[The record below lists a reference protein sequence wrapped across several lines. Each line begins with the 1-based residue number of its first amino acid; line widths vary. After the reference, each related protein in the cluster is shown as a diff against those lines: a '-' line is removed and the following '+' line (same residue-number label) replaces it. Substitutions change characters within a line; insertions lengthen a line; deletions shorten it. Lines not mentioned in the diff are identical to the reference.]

1 VQRDRLKLGP
11 EISDYE
17 VIARAHASY
26 ITAEKQHAAALARA
40 DEVQKT
46 KALALSVHEQLCEA
60 QAKGRPVTRIDNLEL
75 TQRDIADVLQRCKQ
89 VCGRSSAAI
98 DYINARKEDGKDAYD
113 DPFTNA
119 INLHPEAPKPAT
131 ANDLIDVAQ
140 SGISE
145 QARFNAAANAIEKDL
160 VIMKEFKNKI
170 GTRPRDFSKEILEI
184 QHELA
189 ELKAHRATY
198 PGDPA
203 DLVPD
208 SVDDPGYIGIA
219 VRYDDVGEKKR
230 EEEDASTSADAAAAA
245 VMGKKPSRAEQRR
258 AARQKA
264 KENGKA

>member
-1 VQRDRLKLGP
+1 MQRERLKLGP

-40 DEVQKT
+40 AEIQKT

-60 QAKGRPVTRIDNLEL
+60 QAKGRPVTSIGNLQL
-75 TQRDIADVLQRCKQ
+75 SQKDLADVLQRCKQ
-89 VCGRSSAAI
+89 VGGCSSATI
-98 DYINARKEDGKDAYD
+98 DYINARKEDGKDAYH

-119 INLHPEAPKPAT
+119 TNPHPEAAKPAT

-140 SGISE
+140 AGISE
-145 QARFNAAANAIEKDL
+145 QARFSAAADVIEQDL
-160 VIMKEFKNKI
+160 AIMKEIKSKI

-184 QHELA
+184 QRELA

-219 VRYDDVGEKKR
+219 VRYDDVGQKKR
-230 EEEDASTSADAAAAA
+230 EEEDASMSAAA
-245 VMGKKPSRAEQRR
+245 VTGKKPSRAEQRR

-264 KENGKA
+264 KGKGKA

>member
-17 VIARAHASY
+17 VIVRAHASY
-26 ITAEKQHAAALARA
+26 ITAEKQHATALARA
-40 DEVQKT
+40 AEVQKT

-60 QAKGRPVTRIDNLEL
+60 QAKGRPVTRIGNLEL
-75 TQRDIADVLQRCKQ
+75 TQKDIADVLQRCKQ
-89 VCGRSSAAI
+89 VGGCSSAAI
-98 DYINARKEDGKDAYD
+98 DYINARKEDSKDAYD

-119 INLHPEAPKPAT
+119 TSLHPEAAKPAT

-140 SGISE
+140 AGISE

-160 VIMKEFKNKI
+160 ATMKEFKSKI
-170 GTRPRDFSKEILEI
+170 GTRPRDFSMEILEI
-184 QHELA
+184 QRELA

-198 PGDPA
+198 PGNPA

-219 VRYDDVGEKKR
+219 VRYDDVGEKA
-230 EEEDASTSADAAAAA
+230 EEEHAPTSAAAAG
-245 VMGKKPSRAEQRR
+245 GKKPSRAEQRR

-264 KENGKA
+264 KAKGKV

>member
-1 VQRDRLKLGP
+1 VQRDHLKLGL

-17 VIARAHASY
+17 VIARTHASY

-40 DEVQKT
+40 AEVQKT

-60 QAKGRPVTRIDNLEL
+60 QAKGRPVTRIGNLEL
-75 TQRDIADVLQRCKQ
+75 TQKDIADVLQRCKQ
-89 VCGRSSAAI
+89 VGGCSSAAI
-98 DYINARKEDGKDAYD
+98 DYINARKEAGKDAYD
-113 DPFTNA
+113 DPFANA
-119 INLHPEAPKPAT
+119 TNLHPEAAKLAT

-140 SGISE
+140 AGISE

-160 VIMKEFKNKI
+160 AIMKEFKSKI

-184 QHELA
+184 QYELA

-230 EEEDASTSADAAAAA
+230 EEEDASTSAAA
-245 VMGKKPSRAEQRR
+245 GKKPSRAEQRR

-264 KENGKA
+264 KEKGKA